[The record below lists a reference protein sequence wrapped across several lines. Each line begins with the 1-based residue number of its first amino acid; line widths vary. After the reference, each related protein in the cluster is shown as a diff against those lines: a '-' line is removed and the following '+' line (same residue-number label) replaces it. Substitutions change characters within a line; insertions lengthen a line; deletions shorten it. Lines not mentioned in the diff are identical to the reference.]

1 MKFIVDKYKIIF
13 KREKYKMLPNYTHKG
28 IGSKLAI
35 SIPQRNF
42 GLIVDS
48 FLNVSLVLNNN
59 LKNKLIVEIIRKTIN
74 KEQDE
79 RLHSPIV

>member
-13 KREKYKMLPNYTHKG
+13 KGEKYQMHSNYTHKV

-35 SIPQRNF
+35 SIPQGNF

-48 FLNVSLVLNNN
+48 FLNISLILNSN
-59 LKNKLIVEIIRKTIN
+59 LKNK
-74 KEQDE
+74 
-79 RLHSPIV
+79 

>member
-13 KREKYKMLPNYTHKG
+13 KREKYKMFLNYTHKV

-48 FLNVSLVLNNN
+48 FLNVSLVRNNN
-59 LKNKLIVEIIRKTIN
+59 LKNK
-74 KEQDE
+74 
-79 RLHSPIV
+79 